1 MLSVLWVPRY
11 GDNINR
17 VVNTI
22 GDIFAKSALD
32 TFGKIYIN
40 NKRRHNNDKPWYN
53 KECKIKRKT
62 SLWKGK
68 LLDLR
73 LVETFF
79 ENIKAIRSYDQF
91 NTTT

>member
-11 GDNINR
+11 GDKINR

-40 NKRRHNNDKPWYN
+40 NK
-53 KECKIKRKT
+53 
-62 SLWKGK
+62 
-68 LLDLR
+68 
-73 LVETFF
+73 
-79 ENIKAIRSYDQF
+79 
-91 NTTT
+91 